1 MTWSAQA
8 CVDCASLRKPPPA
21 QACRHVQ
28 KTTSNICVRNS
39 YATQASAPSH
49 LGAARR
55 RWHKQTSKYRPQG
68 KYFLTPSALS
78 QTCAVPRQHRSD
90 RATHLCAHD
99 VAQHRSDRIA
109 AGELF
114 FEARMLRTRLAS
126 VTDPT
131 SSSAQVGNRSDVEY
145 RLASG

>member
-1 MTWSAQA
+1 MLAGAGTN
-8 CVDCASLRKPPPA
+8 K
-21 QACRHVQ
+21 H
-28 KTTSNICVRNS
+28 
-39 YATQASAPSH
+39 PSIGRREILFDT
-49 LGAARR
+49 LG
-55 RWHKQTSKYRPQG
+55 T
-68 KYFLTPSALS
+68 
-78 QTCAVPRQHRSD
+78 VQHRAD

-114 FEARMLRTRLAS
+114 FETRMLHKRLAS
-126 VTDPT
+126 GTDPT